1 MVQRWL
7 YSTNAKDIAVLYFMI
22 ALFSGMAG
30 TAMSMII
37 RLELAAPGSQY
48 LAGNNQLFNVL
59 VVGHAVLM
67 IFFLVMPALIGGFGK
82 INLYNNYYI
91 KYNYNNNNKL
101 YNYNNSINYNKLYI
115 INIKRYI
122 SLYNNNKLY
131 IINIKRDISL
141 YNKDKLGPYLSGL
154 IEGNGTIWVPEY
166 NNKLKPLINIIFHII
181 NKPLADYLCS
191 ILNIGKVYDRS
202 NKGKYC
208 IWQLLK
214 IEDLYIFINLINGYL
229 RTPKYE
235 TLIKLI
241 NWINIYI
248 DNNKLNNNNINY
260 IKYKSIDNSLL
271 INNGWLSGFSDI
283 NSNFIIIIINKKR
296 TNNIIKLNYNLE
308 IKQLYKNNNN
318 NFNYYNLIINIANL
332 FNNNLLIKIKNI
344 KLKNNNYKL
353 YYLYN
358 ISINNNINNLLL
370 VNNYYIKY
378 PLLSIKY
385 LNYINWSNL
394 LLNIHNNNNSFL
406 NINSINLYNKLIINN
421 NNINRIINNYNWK
434 HLNNNYYIK

>member
-122 SLYNNNKLY
+122 SLYNKDKLY

-181 NKPLADYLCS
+181 NKPLADYLCN

-214 IEDLYIFINLINGYL
+214 IEDLYIFINLIN
-229 RTPKYE
+229 
-235 TLIKLI
+235 
-241 NWINIYI
+241 
-248 DNNKLNNNNINY
+248 NY
-260 IKYKSIDNSLL
+260 
-271 INNGWLSGFSDI
+271 FSRR
-283 NSNFIIIIINKKR
+283 FCGR
-296 TNNIIKLNYNLE
+296 L
-308 IKQLYKNNNN
+308 
-318 NFNYYNLIINIANL
+318 
-332 FNNNLLIKIKNI
+332 
-344 KLKNNNYKL
+344 
-353 YYLYN
+353 
-358 ISINNNINNLLL
+358 
-370 VNNYYIKY
+370 
-378 PLLSIKY
+378 
-385 LNYINWSNL
+385 
-394 LLNIHNNNNSFL
+394 
-406 NINSINLYNKLIINN
+406 
-421 NNINRIINNYNWK
+421 
-434 HLNNNYYIK
+434 